1 MGHQPPGSWGWSMLQ
16 GDDKSIW
23 WLGQHAVL
31 GGWTLTAWALG
42 GCEGSWDSPGSAAP
56 CLQLGCRAA
65 IKAAGSSCSEPAA
78 VPLLMGESA
87 KRGGFVAAWS
97 QAAPHSPARPRA
109 LLGMFLS
116 PQAGLCSSL
125 VCSSCQAWPHCHWPP
140 QGCYPMASFSGL
152 LKPRCCGLLQP
163 SQLWGC

>member
-1 MGHQPPGSWGWSMLQ
+1 MWVKGDLLEAVQHLLSEKAPGRIAEDAGTFFTALNVPPTHCAQWHTNFLAAEAGPCCR
-16 GDDKSIW
+16 DDRSVW

-31 GGWTLTAWALG
+31 GGWTLTARALG

-56 CLQLGCRAA
+56 CLQLGCRGA

-87 KRGGFVAAWS
+87 KREGFVATWS

-109 LLGMFLS
+109 LLGMFL
-116 PQAGLCSSL
+116 CSSL
-125 VCSSCQAWPHCHWPP
+125 VCSSCQA
-140 QGCYPMASFSGL
+140 
-152 LKPRCCGLLQP
+152 
-163 SQLWGC
+163 